1 MSSRLKKMKVVHI
14 REVKLLK
21 NEFYH
26 LFSFKICK
34 IVISTLKANSVQV
47 INEVSTK
54 INRNLH
60 F

>member
-14 REVKLLK
+14 REVKLFK

-34 IVISTLKANSVQV
+34 IEISTLKANSVQV